1 MRGNIPF
8 LKQNRYTLQK
18 NKCKILLQ
26 RKRSWKFLWE
36 DRCKY
41 KIEYHFKGRIHKGCY
56 KYLKKFTNSKF
67 LQDFVQ
73 ISSKFFYKTI
83 VLALQKMY
91 LLLSCLTYI
100 IYPLK
105 SRNIMPWYAYQFE
118 GIETWFILPFYIE
131 FNLEYTTGIIEL

>member
-56 KYLKKFTNSKF
+56 KYLKQFTNSKF

-91 LLLSCLTYI
+91 LLLLHI
-100 IYPLK
+100 LFIPLK
-105 SRNIMPWYAYQFE
+105 A
-118 GIETWFILPFYIE
+118 GISCHDMHINLKALKLGLYFLFILNSTLSIQLVLLNYK
-131 FNLEYTTGIIEL
+131 